1 MSIIS
6 NEMRFLGVNSSLVN
20 LIEKKDS
27 TNNEKTEYYSL
38 DDIRGYKVYTALL
51 TQNGGGSAEGLN
63 SGPVTKGVTYEIS
76 GIDGDFSNVGAPNNN
91 DDTFFVAINNEIPN
105 SYGTSTLKFDTGAPV
120 VTVLEN
126 TIGNIWFTYEGVGNY
141 FTNSTGFFLINK
153 YFAPQA
159 SNGYDADVNNSG
171 GGDPYNWYRIN
182 DNQISILI
190 NGDNRLNNSPIE
202 IRVY

>member
-1 MSIIS
+1 MSTKYIVNNIS
-6 NEMRFLGVNSSLVN
+6 GQTINDEPILRP
-20 LIEKKDS
+20 
-27 TNNEKTEYYSL
+27 
-38 DDIRGYKVYTALL
+38 YKVYTALL
-51 TQNGGGSAEGLN
+51 TQSGGSNSVQIN
-63 SGPVTKGVTYEIS
+63 SGELIVGVTYI
-76 GIDGDFSNVGAPNNN
+76 IDQSDIGTDFRNVGGPLITYV
-91 DDTFFVAINNEIPN
+91 DEFLSTYFVATGTTPN
-105 SYGTSTLKFDTGAPV
+105 SWLPSTFLSYNTGAPV